1 MRTDNFGTL
10 RNSGFT
16 EQNVLIVS
24 FPVWWVNPES
34 RIFFEFGA
42 VTDSDGLWLTH
53 CVRENVVP
61 GKCVFYFALG
71 NPYGEAVCDKILEQ
85 FKLLNL
91 RAEIRPI
98 EPALVNGRLVA

>member
-16 EQNVLIVS
+16 EENVLIVP
-24 FPVWWVNPES
+24 FPVWWVNTET
-34 RIFFEFGA
+34 RIFFEFTA
-42 VTDSDGLWLTH
+42 VGDADGLWLTH
-53 CVRENVVP
+53 CVREDVRA

-71 NPYGEAVCDKILEQ
+71 KPYGETVCDKVLEQ

-91 RAEIRPI
+91 CAEIRPI
-98 EPALVNGRLVA
+98 EPALVNGRKAA